1 MSGDP
6 FQNKLQT
13 NEVRGSNVRLSN
25 LPTEI
30 QTSGLGIRRRNSQ
43 QGSVAVQVVWVLAGL
58 AVIIAAFLYMRTVT
72 PSSVSF
78 TTPYQAV
85 LLTNGMAYFGKLQG
99 YGTPRPVL
107 TEVYYIVTQTNP
119 DTKQNNNVLV
129 KRGKEL
135 HEPDRM
141 YINPNQILCV
151 EPVGTNSKVA
161 QLIAQQQGH

>member
-6 FQNKLQT
+6 VQYELKRIELQR
-13 NEVRGSNVRLSN
+13 NEARGSDPRY
-25 LPTEI
+25 
-30 QTSGLGIRRRNSQ
+30 RNSQ
-43 QGSVAVQVVWVLAGL
+43 QGSAAVQIVWVLAGL

-119 DTKQNNNVLV
+119 DTKQNSNVLV

-141 YINPNQILCV
+141 YLNPNQILCV
-151 EPVGTNSKVA
+151 EPVGPTSKVA